1 MTRYN
6 FYFNLRE
13 KGDGYHIG
21 CTVYISSYQQNNYP
35 VYQVGITFTKKDKK
49 NPTVNNEKPSLVCY
63 RPFMVVL
70 FFTFKTYV
78 NNLLT

>member
-1 MTRYN
+1 MRKYTL
-6 FYFNLRE
+6 YFNLRE
-13 KGDGYHIG
+13 NGDGYHIV
-21 CTVYISSYQQNNYP
+21 CTSSYQQNNYP

-49 NPTVNNEKPSLVCY
+49 NSTVNNEKPSLVCY

-70 FFTFKTYV
+70 FFTFKKNV